1 MASKRGLVHLCI
13 FIACFFSDCHARRRL
28 EDPKDILTMNARR
41 RTHSKDA
48 EFTDLGKEYIKG
60 SIWPK
65 PQYEKRS
72 PTIQYRIVP
81 ASFKFVI
88 RSPPPTGDNVPPSN
102 LNVLKSALIR
112 YKELTFPFKDV
123 CKENIPSLGDD
134 DDESEVNELK
144 IAVEDYHQQLSQEMN
159 ESYSLVIDAKGS
171 LLQAQSV
178 WGALRGL
185 ETFSQAVHL
194 NGSCYKVSSNHIKDH
209 PRFSFRGFLIDTS
222 RHFIPKKI
230 IFAFLDAMSYSKFN
244 VLHWHMVD
252 DPSFPYESTSFP
264 ALHKKGAFTRKHVY
278 RQKDVQDVIEYANL
292 RGIRVMP
299 EFDTPGRKIF
309 TLYFLATGPSFD
321 LTNRAKIPKKQN

>member
-1 MASKRGLVHLCI
+1 
-13 FIACFFSDCHARRRL
+13 
-28 EDPKDILTMNARR
+28 MN
-41 RTHSKDA
+41 
-48 EFTDLGKEYIKG
+48 L
-60 SIWPK
+60 
-65 PQYEKRS
+65 
-72 PTIQYRIVP
+72 
-81 ASFKFVI
+81 
-88 RSPPPTGDNVPPSN
+88 
-102 LNVLKSALIR
+102 LKSAIIR

-123 CKENIPSLGDD
+123 CQENIPSLGDD
-134 DDESEVNELK
+134 DDEKEVNELK
-144 IAVEDYHQQLSQEMN
+144 IVVQDYHQRLSQEMN

-171 LLQAQSV
+171 LLTAQSV

-194 NGSCYKVSSNHIKDH
+194 NDSCYKVSNNHIKDH

-278 RQKDVQDVIEYANL
+278 RQKDVQDVIEYAKL

-299 EFDTPGRKIF
+299 EFDTPGTRSIVLFFIIIFISFLYHFCLSIF
-309 TLYFLATGPSFD
+309 TCLLYST
-321 LTNRAKIPKKQN
+321 